1 MLFGS
6 IQSFAHIYFYINNMS
21 FVNWR
26 YHASTARN
34 IVCYTLRLQKCVECD
49 NYHKIK
55 RNYTNV
61 IKEAVDACRGSFS
74 DLFFPR
80 ADCLVIEYDVEA
92 KRFREFH
99 FTISP
104 AASDHFATLV
114 SKSKTVLFIR
124 VQEGKAFGKTIA
136 VKFNRPV
143 FNSNLL

>member
-1 MLFGS
+1 MLLLLEIS
-6 IQSFAHIYFYINNMS
+6 CATPYDCKSVWSVTITTKKKEI
-21 FVNWR
+21 
-26 YHASTARN
+26 TP
-34 IVCYTLRLQKCVECD
+34 TLSKKQF
-49 NYHKIK
+49 
-55 RNYTNV
+55 
-61 IKEAVDACRGSFS
+61 DACRGSFS